1 MKLCINGL
9 VTRLL
14 KKIGAIYGSVKALLL
29 ILHNVYFE
37 KTKGVSAFRDRLKKE
52 RKTIIA
58 FEKRYES
65 PVVDT
70 AYNSLM
76 DLLNPNSYQKGGWI
90 LHMLRNELGDEAFHQ
105 TIRTYYQKYR
115 LSNADTKDFQKLPK
129 KFPVKT
135 CNGFLTNGSFIED
148 IQN

>member
-14 KKIGAIYGSVKALLL
+14 KRLVPSIALVKALLP
-29 ILHNVYFE
+29 ILPMSIL

-58 FEKRYES
+58 FEKRYKS

-90 LHMLRNELGDEAFHQ
+90 LHMLKK
-105 TIRTYYQKYR
+105 RTWR
-115 LSNADTKDFQKLPK
+115 
-129 KFPVKT
+129 
-135 CNGFLTNGSFIED
+135 
-148 IQN
+148 